1 MNKIAQTTA
10 VIMESAKTGNA
21 FVQKAGKEMIV
32 PTKNAI
38 KNA

>member
-10 VIMESAKTGNA
+10 VIMESAKIGNVIA
-21 FVQKAGKEMIV
+21 QKAGKEMIV